1 MMSTVTTMGQNT
13 GREESE
19 MREDEMVV
27 WMDDIDIDVCWTLL
41 TNSVA
46 GRVGFNTADGPMI
59 LPVNHGV
66 DERTIVLR
74 TGSTTLLEALKD
86 GVQAVFEVDEMD
98 ARAEVGWSV
107 LVRGRAHQI
116 HPSAASAVAERVAL
130 QPWAPGERDH
140 WIRIVPDAVT
150 GRAISRQ
157 RSATHGGFL
166 PYMPAD

>member
-1 MMSTVTTMGQNT
+1 
-13 GREESE
+13 

-41 TNSVA
+41 SNSVA
-46 GRVGFNTADGPMI
+46 GRVGFSTVDGPMI

-66 DERTIVLR
+66 DEGAIVLR

-98 ARAEVGWSV
+98 AKAEVGWSV

-116 HPSAASAVAERVAL
+116 HPSAAPAVAGRVGL

-140 WIRIVPDAVT
+140 WIRIVPDTVS
-150 GRAISRQ
+150 GRAISRR
-157 RSATHGGFL
+157 RSSAHGGFL